1 MIYLASKSPRRAEL
15 LEKINVEFLLLEA
28 EIEEN
33 LVLEGSPAFNAEKL
47 AKKKCSQGI
56 KNAIASN
63 LENHPVLA
71 ADTIVVMGNKIY
83 GKPKSSDHAF
93 TMLSELSGQVHEVI
107 TGVSVGAWDS
117 EKVDIA
123 TISVSTF
130 VEFGDISAIEL
141 KEYSETDEPL
151 DKAGAYAIQGYAE
164 KFIKGIKGSYSNVVG
179 LPLFEALKLL
189 KQFQL

>member
-15 LEKINVEFLLLEA
+15 LKKINVEFLLLEA

-33 LVLEGSPAFNAEKL
+33 LILEGSPAFNAEKL
-47 AKKKCSQGI
+47 AKEKCSQGI
-56 KNAIASN
+56 KNAIATN
-63 LENHPVLA
+63 LENYPVLA
-71 ADTIVVMGNKIY
+71 ADTIVVMGNKMY

-117 EKVDIA
+117 EKADIA

>member
-1 MIYLASKSPRRAEL
+1 
-15 LEKINVEFLLLEA
+15 
-28 EIEEN
+28 
-33 LVLEGSPAFNAEKL
+33 
-47 AKKKCSQGI
+47 
-56 KNAIASN
+56 
-63 LENHPVLA
+63 
-71 ADTIVVMGNKIY
+71 MGNKIY

-107 TGVSVGAWDS
+107 TGVSVGAWNS
-117 EKVDIA
+117 EKADIA

-130 VEFGDISAIEL
+130 VEFGDISTIEL

>member
-15 LEKINVEFLLLEA
+15 LKKIDVEFLLLEA

-47 AKKKCSQGI
+47 AKEKCSQGI
-56 KNAIASN
+56 KNAIATN
-63 LENHPVLA
+63 LENYPVLA
-71 ADTIVVMGNKIY
+71 ADTIV
-83 GKPKSSDHAF
+83 
-93 TMLSELSGQVHEVI
+93 VHEVI
-107 TGVSVGAWDS
+107 TGVSVGVWGS
-117 EKVDIA
+117 EKADIA

>member
-1 MIYLASKSPRRAEL
+1 MTQIKHRLHSNRFL
-15 LEKINVEFLLLEA
+15 IILHTNNLDQLFQCHNHLEYP

-47 AKKKCSQGI
+47 AKEKCSQGI
-56 KNAIASN
+56 KNAIATN
-63 LENHPVLA
+63 LENYPVLA

-117 EKVDIA
+117 EKADIA

-164 KFIKGIKGSYSNVVG
+164 KFIKGWFLIKS
-179 LPLFEALKLL
+179 KLS
-189 KQFQL
+189 F

>member
-1 MIYLASKSPRRAEL
+1 MFSRD
-15 LEKINVEFLLLEA
+15 
-28 EIEEN
+28 
-33 LVLEGSPAFNAEKL
+33 
-47 AKKKCSQGI
+47 
-56 KNAIASN
+56 KNAIATN
-63 LENHPVLA
+63 LENYPVLA

-107 TGVSVGAWDS
+107 TGVSVGAWNS
-117 EKVDIA
+117 EKADIA

-130 VEFGDISAIEL
+130 VEFGDISAIEQ
-141 KEYSETDEPL
+141 EYSETDEPL